1 MSKSLVVCGLLTSLL
16 LAGVARAA
24 DEGDAGKGRL
34 LAEEK
39 CARCHNIEKGA
50 AFKLQPPSFQSIAIY
65 RTRQDI
71 WGRIISPSP
80 HSGMPD
86 MMWALTPD
94 QVQDAV
100 AYITSLDT
108 PVTLPE

>member
-1 MSKSLVVCGLLTSLL
+1 MSKVLLLSGLLTSLL
-16 LAGVARAA
+16 LAGAA
-24 DEGDAGKGRL
+24 QAAEGDAAKGRL
-34 LAEEK
+34 LAQEK

-50 AFKLQPPSFQSIAIY
+50 AFKLQPPSFQAIAIY

-108 PVTLPE
+108 PVTLPQ

>member
-1 MSKSLVVCGLLTSLL
+1 MSKALLVSGLLSLL
-16 LAGVARAA
+16 MLTNAA
-24 DEGDAGKGRL
+24 KAEDGDAAQGRL
-34 LAEEK
+34 LVQDK

-94 QVQDAV
+94 EVQDAV
-100 AYITSLDT
+100 AYITSLDS
-108 PVTLPE
+108 PVTLPQ